1 MLRRDHQLRVQV
13 NQLIDGGVFALGL
26 WLAWVIRYYWA
37 YFGPRAVEA
46 IFGAKGVEWILGTKE
61 VASIFRSHGVDRI
74 ATFTGGYFWLFLVV
88 IPMTPVVL
96 EWQGFY
102 ERLFFS
108 PVKQMAWQ
116 LAKACAICVVGLIVI
131 DSMLR
136 KDSARGV
143 FVLFGFCS
151 FALMFIK
158 EESIRAAY
166 KTQLGQAQY
175 KRRVILAG
183 ALKDIRRLQADIGQ
197 WKEDLEVVGEFDLNA
212 KPVEELVAMLH
223 EHSINALVIA
233 ARHTFFDRV
242 EKAIRACELEGIESW
257 LLADFFDTQISE
269 TSLDQFYGRPVLVFR
284 CGTENSW
291 PRLIKQIMDFVGALA
306 VMVLSSPLLLAAAVA
321 IKMTSRGPVLF
332 KQERAGLNGKPFVMY
347 KFRSMVTN
355 AEQLKQ
361 ELERLNEMSGPVFKV
376 TDDPRVTKVGR
387 LLRKFSLDEFPQLFN
402 VLRFEMSLVGPRPLP
417 LDEVR
422 RFDDV
427 SHRRRLSVRPGLT
440 CTWQV
445 SGRNDVKDFS
455 DWVRMDLEYIDNWSL
470 WLDTKILWRTIWV
483 VLLGK
488 GGR

>member
-1 MLRRDHQLRVQV
+1 MLRRDRQLRVQV

-26 WLAWVIRYYWA
+26 WLAWVIRYYWT
-37 YFGPRAVEA
+37 YFGPNLVEA
-46 IFGAKGVEWILGTKE
+46 IFGHPGVEALFGTKE
-61 VASIFRSHGVDRI
+61 VASIFGSRGVDEI
-74 ATFTGGYFWLFLVV
+74 ARFTDYFWLFLVV
-88 IPMTPVVL
+88 IPMTPMVL

-102 ERLFFS
+102 ERLVFS

-116 LAKACAICVVGLIVI
+116 LAKACTICAVGLILI
-131 DSMLR
+131 DFMLR
-136 KDSARGV
+136 KYPARGV

-151 FALMFIK
+151 FGLMFLK
-158 EESIRAAY
+158 EELVRVAY

-175 KRRVILAG
+175 KRRIILAG
-183 ALKDIRRLQADIGQ
+183 ALKDIRRLQADIGR
-197 WKEDLEVVGEFDLNA
+197 WTEDLEVVGEFDLNTR
-212 KPVEELVAMLH
+212 PVEELVVVLH
-223 EHSINALVIA
+223 ELSVNALVIA

-242 EKAIRACELEGIESW
+242 EKAIRACELEGIETW

-269 TSLDQFYGRPVLVFR
+269 TTLDHFYGRPVLVFR

-291 PRLIKQIMDFVGALA
+291 PRLIKQIVDFVGALA
-306 VMVLSSPLLLAAAVA
+306 ILLVSLLPMAAAAIA
-321 IKMTSRGPVLF
+321 IKLTSRGPVFF
-332 KQERAGLNGKPFVMY
+332 KQERSGLNGKPFVMY
-347 KFRSMVTN
+347 KFRSMVSN

-361 ELERLNEMSGPVFKV
+361 EVERLNEMSGPVFKV
-376 TDDPRVTKVGR
+376 TADPRVTKVGR

-422 RFDDV
+422 RFDDM

-445 SGRNDVKDFS
+445 SGRNDVKDFN